1 MDRKSL
7 RPVITA
13 ISKKEYTSEIEAFQ
27 NETLRP
33 IIKMQHVV
41 LIEFYKAYIA
51 KKTGSKSESE
61 ILDHIENSMT
71 KDVMLKHIF
80 TGMVVGQFTEKEMA
94 YYVRQQSELNRRISA
109 IIKQRLKDS
118 LEELI

>member
-7 RPVITA
+7 RPQITT
-13 ISKKEYTSEIEAFQ
+13 ILKKEHISEIEVFQ

-33 IIKMQHVV
+33 IIKMQHTI

-51 KKTGSKSESE
+51 KIAGSKSESK
-61 ILDHIENSMT
+61 ILDHIESSIT

-80 TGMVVGQFTEKEMA
+80 IGMIIGQFTEEELI
-94 YYVRQQSELNRRISA
+94 YYTEQQSELKKRISA

-118 LEELI
+118 IEELI